1 MSTTEMKTQIPLLL
15 EQVEDN
21 FVEAV
26 HALINAHLVSK
37 QEVVVPEIGYDIE
50 GKPQFESVEEMLDEF
65 DHRVDNMKNGK
76 YITIDQLEERSKT
89 WTKTPTK

>member
-1 MSTTEMKTQIPLLL
+1 MNTTEMKAQIPLLL

-26 HALINAHLVSK
+26 HTLLNTHVVSK
-37 QEVVVPEIGYDIE
+37 QETHVPDIGYDIE
-50 GKPQFESVEEMLDEF
+50 GKPQFDSVDEMLNEF
-65 DHRVDNMKNGK
+65 DRRVDNMKNGN

-89 WTKTPTK
+89 WTRTPTK